1 MRRLQGLLLA
11 LLAWP
16 AFAQVQDVRVPD
28 GLQGDGI
35 DRAMPELARDA
46 IARYR
51 DDDRARF
58 LDTLFRLQIAAGQQA
73 RAIESIEALRALRN
87 DPASQPPLFLQYELH
102 ARAQALQSA
111 RGLPYAQ
118 AWRQVFAERFAALDD
133 AVALRA
139 EFSFGGSLPR
149 WRSSL

>member
-1 MRRLQGLLLA
+1 MRRLPGLLLA

-28 GLQGDGI
+28 GLQGEGV

-58 LDTLFRLQIAAGQQA
+58 LDTLFRLQIAAGQ
-73 RAIESIEALRALRN
+73 
-87 DPASQPPLFLQYELH
+87 
-102 ARAQALQSA
+102 
-111 RGLPYAQ
+111 
-118 AWRQVFAERFAALDD
+118 
-133 AVALRA
+133 
-139 EFSFGGSLPR
+139 
-149 WRSSL
+149 